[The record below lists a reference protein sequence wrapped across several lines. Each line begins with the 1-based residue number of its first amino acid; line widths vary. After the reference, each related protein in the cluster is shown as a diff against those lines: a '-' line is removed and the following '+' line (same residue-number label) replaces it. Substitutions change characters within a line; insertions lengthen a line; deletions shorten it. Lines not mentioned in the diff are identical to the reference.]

1 MDGYEVAR
9 SMRSI
14 VGDEPLLL
22 VALTG
27 YGRPEDI
34 SESKAAGFDEH
45 LVKPPSIDM
54 LQAILQHP
62 QLCKSAVSRL

>member
-9 SMRSI
+9 KMRAI
-14 VGDEPLLL
+14 TGDEPLLL

-45 LVKPPSIDM
+45 LVKPPSIEM
-54 LQAILQHP
+54 LQAILAHP
-62 QLCKSAVSRL
+62 RLARLSTVR